1 VVFGLDAPSETEVVA
16 GLLGE
21 PIDDD
26 EFDIRF
32 AGLQTERDPFMMLIA
47 MALGPPVIDGRELPA
62 TRYLRGTELF
72 DPCDEPRFQPAA
84 IFSFPRPVNPSPQ

>member
-1 VVFGLDAPSETEVVA
+1 VSAFTGVARSIVNSSPAFGSDKCVVFGLDAPSETEVVA

-32 AGLQTERDPFMMLIA
+32 AGLQRS
-47 MALGPPVIDGRELPA
+47 A
-62 TRYLRGTELF
+62 TR
-72 DPCDEPRFQPAA
+72 
-84 IFSFPRPVNPSPQ
+84 S